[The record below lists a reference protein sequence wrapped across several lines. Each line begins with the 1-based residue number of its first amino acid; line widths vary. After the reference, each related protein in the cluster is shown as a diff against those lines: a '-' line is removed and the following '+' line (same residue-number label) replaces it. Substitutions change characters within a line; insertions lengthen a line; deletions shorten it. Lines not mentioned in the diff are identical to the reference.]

1 MAVEMEMEMATATSQ
16 FANRSEHSET
26 ELDAYTL
33 KLIFSASEMSITE
46 TATSSNV
53 SDCDSG
59 TKSGNPIILY
69 GTQVVTAYIIPL
81 IAILKIK
88 IGARPCYLK

>member
-26 ELDAYTL
+26 E
-33 KLIFSASEMSITE
+33 SITE